1 MMKGFFIKL
10 VILTVF
16 SGAVLYALQ
25 AQGAFAGFESFV
37 WMSLGF
43 MFVVT
48 ALVYLIFLRA
58 LAIKEHTSFMMAFG
72 SAFGIKS
79 FASLAFV
86 SYFIFF
92 RPIENKFFILP
103 FFGLYFAYTGLLV
116 FHLWQITKRKPLP

>member
-1 MMKGFFIKL
+1 MKGFFVKL

-16 SGAVLYALQ
+16 SAAVLYVLQ
-25 AQGAFAGFESFV
+25 SQGSFAGFENFV

-48 ALVYLIFLRA
+48 ALVHLIFLRA
-58 LAIKEHTSFMMAFG
+58 LAIRDHSSFMMAFG
-72 SAFGIKS
+72 SAFAIKS

-92 RPIENKFFILP
+92 RFYPVI
-103 FFGLYFAYTGLLV
+103 
-116 FHLWQITKRKPLP
+116 

>member
-1 MMKGFFIKL
+1 MKGFFLKL
-10 VILTVF
+10 VLLTVL
-16 SGAVLYALQ
+16 SGLVLFALQ
-25 AQGAFAGFESFV
+25 SQGFFAAYQSFV
-37 WMSLGF
+37 WISLAF
-43 MFVVT
+43 MFGVT

-58 LAIKEHTSFMMAFG
+58 LAIKEHASFMMAFG

-92 RPIENKFFILP
+92 RPIEDKYFILP
-103 FFGLYFAYTGLLV
+103 FFSLYFAYTGLLV

>member
-1 MMKGFFIKL
+1 MMKGFFLKL
-10 VILTVF
+10 GVLTLL
-16 SGAVLYALQ
+16 SGLVLFAIES
-25 AQGAFAGFESFV
+25 QGFFADYQSFV
-37 WMSLGF
+37 WISLGF
-43 MFVVT
+43 MFGVT

-58 LAIKEHTSFMMAFG
+58 LAIKDHSSFMMAFG
-72 SAFGIKS
+72 SAFAIKS

-92 RPIENKFFILP
+92 RPIENKYFILP

>member
-1 MMKGFFIKL
+1 MKGFFVKL

-16 SGAVLYALQ
+16 SAGVLYALDS
-25 AQGAFAGFESFV
+25 QGFFAAYESFV
-37 WMSLGF
+37 WISLAF
-43 MFVVT
+43 MLGVT

-58 LAIKEHTSFMMAFG
+58 LAIKDHSSFMMAFG
-72 SAFGIKS
+72 SAFAIKS

-92 RPIENKFFILP
+92 RPIEDKYFILP

-116 FHLWQITKRKPLP
+116 LHLWQITKRRPLP

>member
-1 MMKGFFIKL
+1 MKGFFVKL
-10 VILTVF
+10 VVLTLF
-16 SGAVLYALQ
+16 SAGVLYALDS
-25 AQGAFAGFESFV
+25 QGFFTAYESFV
-37 WMSLGF
+37 WISLAF
-43 MFVVT
+43 MFGVT

-58 LAIKEHTSFMMAFG
+58 LAIRDHSSFMMAFG
-72 SAFGIKS
+72 SAFAIKS

-92 RPIENKFFILP
+92 RPIEDKYFILP